1 MGGSVVKA
9 VLRRGP
15 KKVAVVER
23 EMPVPGNG
31 EVVVKVTHTGICGS
45 DTHRFTEDIPKWDS
59 LVLGHEF
66 SGVIHAIGTE
76 VENISL
82 GDKVTAAPLVPCH
95 KCDSCARGEFSLC
108 TGYTFVGSRIDGS
121 FAEYVK
127 VPAVNI
133 VPLGADF
140 PLEKGA
146 FIEPV
151 TVCLHPILRLNNLL
165 GQTVVVTGLGAIGLL
180 AVQIFRAMGARN
192 IIASDIVPE
201 KLQMALDM
209 GATLA
214 VNVAEES
221 LEDALDALGGAD
233 VVFESSGSNPAKLS
247 AVRVAKG
254 RGTVLLV
261 GTSPR
266 DITFEAALFERITRK
281 ELNIVG
287 SWMNYSAPWPG
298 SEWSTAVWMLKE
310 GLINTDT
317 LTTHRYGIDDFQKGL
332 DVVTGGKE
340 LFVKVILTPGEAS

>member
-1 MGGSVVKA
+1 MKA
-9 VLRRGP
+9 VIRRGP
-15 KKVAVVER
+15 KKVSIVEKD
-23 EMPVPGNG
+23 VPEPGKG
-31 EVVVKVTHTGICGS
+31 EVVVKVAFTGICGS
-45 DTHRFTEDIPKWDS
+45 DTHRFIEDNPKWDT

-66 SGVIHAIGTE
+66 SGVIHAVGE
-76 VENISL
+76 AVDEMAV

-95 KCDSCARGEFSLC
+95 ECDACARGDFSLC
-108 TGYTFVGSRIDGS
+108 EGYTFVGSRIDGS

-127 VPAVNI
+127 VPVENI

-151 TVCLHPILRLNNLL
+151 TVCLHPILRLDNLL

-180 AVQIFRAMGARN
+180 AVQIFKAMGARH

-201 KLQMALDM
+201 KLKMATRM
-209 GATLA
+209 GATRT
-214 VNVAEES
+214 VNVTKERLEEI
-221 LEDALDALGGAD
+221 LDDLGGAD

-298 SEWSTAVWMLKE
+298 SEWRTAVWLLKE
-310 GLINTDT
+310 GLIDT
-317 LTTHRYGIDDFQKGL
+317 EPLTTHRFDIEDFQKGL
-332 DVVTGGKE
+332 DVIFDGEE
-340 LFVKVILTPGEAS
+340 LFIKIIVKPTEAVS

>member
-1 MGGSVVKA
+1 MKA
-9 VLRRGP
+9 VMRQGP
-15 KKVAVVER
+15 KKVVIVEKNI
-23 EMPVPGNG
+23 PSPGSG
-31 EVVVKVTHTGICGS
+31 EVVVQVTHTGICGS
-45 DTHRFTEDIPKWDS
+45 DTHRFTEDIPKWDQ

-66 SGVIHAIGTE
+66 SGIIHNIGE
-76 VENISL
+76 GVDGIST

-95 KCDSCARGEFSLC
+95 KCDACARGEFSLC
-108 TGYTFVGSRIDGS
+108 AGYTFVGSRVDGS

-133 VPLGADF
+133 VLLGADF

-151 TVCLHPILRLNNLL
+151 TVCLHPILRLDNLL
-165 GQTVVVTGLGAIGLL
+165 GKTVVITGLGAIGLL
-180 AVQIFRAMGARN
+180 AVQIFKAMGARN

-209 GATLA
+209 GASSA
-214 VNVAEES
+214 VNVAEQS
-221 LEDALDALGGAD
+221 LEDTLEALGGAD

-298 SEWSTAVWMLKE
+298 SEWKTAVWMLKQ
-310 GLINTDT
+310 GLIDTDP
-317 LTTHRYGIDDFQKGL
+317 LTTHRFGIDDFQKGL
-332 DVVTGGKE
+332 DVITGGKE
-340 LFVKVILTPGEAS
+340 LFIKVIITPGEAAS

>member
-1 MGGSVVKA
+1 MKA
-9 VLRRGP
+9 VIRRGP
-15 KKVAVVER
+15 KKVSIVEKD
-23 EMPVPGNG
+23 VPEPGKG
-31 EVVVKVTHTGICGS
+31 EVVVKVAFTGICGS
-45 DTHRFTEDIPKWDS
+45 DTHRFIEDNPKWDT

-66 SGVIHAIGTE
+66 SGVIHAVGE
-76 VENISL
+76 AVDEMAV

-95 KCDSCARGEFSLC
+95 ECDACARGDFSLC
-108 TGYTFVGSRIDGS
+108 EGYTFVGSRIDGS

-127 VPAVNI
+127 VPVENI

-151 TVCLHPILRLNNLL
+151 TVCLHPILRLDNLL

-180 AVQIFRAMGARN
+180 AVQIFKAMGARH

-201 KLQMALDM
+201 KLKMATRM
-209 GATLA
+209 GATRT
-214 VNVAEES
+214 VNVTEEC
-221 LEDALDALGGAD
+221 LEEILDDLGGAD

-298 SEWSTAVWMLKE
+298 SEWRTAVWLLKE
-310 GLINTDT
+310 GLIDT
-317 LTTHRYGIDDFQKGL
+317 EPLTTHRFDIEDFQKGL
-332 DVVTGGKE
+332 DVIFDGEE
-340 LFVKVILTPGEAS
+340 LFIKIIVKPTEAVS

>member
-1 MGGSVVKA
+1 VKA

-15 KKVAVVER
+15 KKVSVTDKEIP
-23 EMPVPGNG
+23 EPGDG
-31 EVVVKVTHTGICGS
+31 EVVVKVSYTGICGS
-45 DTHRFTEDIPKWDS
+45 DTHRFAEENDKWNK

-66 SGVIHAIGTE
+66 SGIVHSVGEDVVIPA
-76 VENISL
+76 L
-82 GDKVTAAPLVPCH
+82 GDKVTAVPLVPCH
-95 KCDSCARGEFSLC
+95 ECGFCARGEFSLC
-108 TGYTFVGSRIDGS
+108 EGYTFVGSRIDGS

-133 VPLGADF
+133 VLLGEEF

-151 TVCLHPILRLNNLL
+151 TVCLHPILRLDNLL

-180 AVQIFRAMGARN
+180 AVQIFKAMGAKH

-201 KLQMALDM
+201 KLEMALKM
-209 GATLA
+209 GATRG
-214 VNVAEES
+214 VNVADES
-221 LEDALDALGGAD
+221 LEDALDSLGGAD

-247 AVRVAKG
+247 AVRIAKG

-266 DITFEAALFERITRK
+266 DITFEASLFERITRK

-298 SEWSTAVWMLKE
+298 IEWETAVWMLEE
-310 GLINTDT
+310 GLIDTDA
-317 LTTHRYGIDDFQKGL
+317 LTTHRYGIDDFQDGL
-332 DVVTGGKE
+332 DVIFGGKE
-340 LFVKVILTPGEAS
+340 LFMKIIITPSQESL

>member
-1 MGGSVVKA
+1 MKA
-9 VLRRGP
+9 VIRRGP
-15 KKVAVVER
+15 KKVSIVEKD
-23 EMPVPGNG
+23 VPEPGKG
-31 EVVVKVTHTGICGS
+31 EVVVKVAFTGICGS
-45 DTHRFTEDIPKWDS
+45 DTHRFIEDNPKWDT

-66 SGVIHAIGTE
+66 SGVIHAVGE
-76 VENISL
+76 AVDEMAV

-95 KCDSCARGEFSLC
+95 ECDACARGDFSLC
-108 TGYTFVGSRIDGS
+108 EGYTFVGSRIDGS

-127 VPAVNI
+127 VPVENI

-151 TVCLHPILRLNNLL
+151 TVCLHPILRLDNLL

-180 AVQIFRAMGARN
+180 AVQIFKAMGARH

-201 KLQMALDM
+201 KLKMATRM
-209 GATLA
+209 GATRT
-214 VNVAEES
+214 VNVTEEC
-221 LEDALDALGGAD
+221 LEEILDDLGGAD

-266 DITFEAALFERITRK
+266 DITFEAVLFERITRK

-298 SEWSTAVWMLKE
+298 SEWRTAVWLLKE
-310 GLINTDT
+310 GLIDT
-317 LTTHRYGIDDFQKGL
+317 EPLTTHRFDIEDFQKGL
-332 DVVTGGKE
+332 DVIFDGEE
-340 LFVKVILTPGEAS
+340 LFIKIIVKPTEAVS

>member
-1 MGGSVVKA
+1 MKA
-9 VLRRGP
+9 VIRRGP
-15 KKVAVVER
+15 KKVSIVEKD
-23 EMPVPGNG
+23 VPEPGKG
-31 EVVVKVTHTGICGS
+31 EVVVKVAFTGICGS
-45 DTHRFTEDIPKWDS
+45 DTHRFIEDNPKWDT

-66 SGVIHAIGTE
+66 SGVIHAVGE
-76 VENISL
+76 AVDEMAV

-95 KCDSCARGEFSLC
+95 ECDACARGDFSLC
-108 TGYTFVGSRIDGS
+108 EGYTFVGSRIDGS

-127 VPAVNI
+127 VPVENI

-151 TVCLHPILRLNNLL
+151 TVCLHPILRLDNLL

-180 AVQIFRAMGARN
+180 AVQIFKSMGARH

-201 KLQMALDM
+201 KLKMATRM
-209 GATLA
+209 GATRT
-214 VNVAEES
+214 VNVTKERLEEI
-221 LEDALDALGGAD
+221 LDDLGGAD

-298 SEWSTAVWMLKE
+298 SEWRTAVWLLKE
-310 GLINTDT
+310 GLIDT
-317 LTTHRYGIDDFQKGL
+317 EPLTTHRFDIEDFQKGL
-332 DVVTGGKE
+332 DVIFDGEE
-340 LFVKVILTPGEAS
+340 LFIKIIVKPTEAAS